1 MNRLP
6 AFILFFFFTLFTILQ
21 ASSTGK
27 IAGRITDKNNDEPLI
42 TANVLIKDFQLG
54 DATDMDG
61 YYMILN
67 VPPGKYTLVVMYIGY
82 RTVEVSEVNVSID
95 LTTEINVA
103 MTSETIESS
112 ETIQVIAE
120 RPVIQK
126 DLTATTAV
134 VSGDEIAV
142 LPITEIKE
150 ILEVQAGYVDGH
162 VRGGRKGEIAYW
174 IDGIP
179 VTDAYDG
186 ENVVEVNKDMV
197 QELQFI
203 SGAFNA
209 EYGNAMSGIVNI
221 ATREGDNRF
230 GGQYTT
236 YIGDYFSNH
245 KKIFWGIDKVN
256 PTAIHNFEGSL
267 HGPVI
272 KDKLFFD
279 VSGRYIYFDGW
290 YYGRR
295 MFNPQAI
302 GGLIPT
308 EDFSRD
314 YWYVLGSDPDVD
326 RFIVSD
332 LFGESDPVVIDSL
345 ANIITMNHKNGKGDG
360 KYVPMNWSK
369 KHYGQAKFSYRF
381 TDLLKLSSNTIFDKV
396 DYRDYDRAYSL
407 NPDGDLNRH
416 RMGIT
421 QIVKLSHVLSQTTFY
436 DLGLTY
442 FYKIY
447 HEYVYKDRN
456 DPRYIHP
463 FGITKLDNYSFNAGG
478 TNNHRFK
485 RITNTYLAK
494 FDLTSQL
501 NRVHQLKTGIEF
513 KTHNLYYSNIDLR
526 PPTQQTSLDI
536 VYDSPYI
543 NPVAEPDS
551 TIYSS
556 HYTRKPFEF
565 SAYIQDKME
574 FSDFILNIGVRFD
587 YFDPDG
593 KILADPSDP
602 EIYNP
607 IRPEN
612 RFHDLNDNGIQDPGE
627 PSVILTER
635 QQYWYKKVKPKYQF
649 SPRVGAAFPISTR
662 GKIYFSY
669 GFFFQRPKFELLYTN
684 PDFDM
689 LIGETPLIG
698 NADLKAE
705 KTISGELGI
714 QQEVMSDLSVDMTI
728 YFRDIRELTGTR
740 ADFITI
746 FGGSRSYAQYT
757 NSDFGLIKGFI
768 VALNKRFSNNYT
780 ARLDYTYQV
789 AEGTASEPADAQK
802 AVDGGALP
810 EVQLIPLSWDQ
821 RHTLNFSLSYSR
833 ESWGFSILSRF
844 GSGLPYTPRKTQDIS
859 SILTNSSF
867 KPPTYEVDVRAYK
880 DLFFGKQRFTLFL
893 RVFNLLDQL
902 NEVNVFDD
910 TGRADETI
918 DKKNA
923 EDTVNPFIQRYNT
936 IDQWFTDATHY
947 AEPRR
952 VELGLTYYLN

>member
-1 MNRLP
+1 
-6 AFILFFFFTLFTILQ
+6 
-21 ASSTGK
+21 
-27 IAGRITDKNNDEPLI
+27 
-42 TANVLIKDFQLG
+42 
-54 DATDMDG
+54 
-61 YYMILN
+61 
-67 VPPGKYTLVVMYIGY
+67 
-82 RTVEVSEVNVSID
+82 
-95 LTTEINVA
+95 

-162 VRGGRKGEIAYW
+162 MRGGRKGEVAYW

-186 ENVVEVNKDMV
+186 ETVVEVNKDMV
-197 QELQFI
+197 QELQVV

-230 GGQYTT
+230 GGQFTT
-236 YIGDYFSNH
+236 YIGDYLSNH
-245 KKIFWGIDKVN
+245 KKIFWNIDKLN
-256 PTAIHNFEGSL
+256 PAAIYNFEGSL

-279 VSGRYIYFDGW
+279 LSGRYIYFDGW
-290 YYGRR
+290 YSGKR
-295 MFNPQAI
+295 MFNPQAV

-308 EDFSRD
+308 EDFSRA
-314 YWYVLGSDPDVD
+314 YWYVLGSDPEVD

-332 LFGESDPVVIDSL
+332 IFGESDSVVVNSL
-345 ANIITMNHKNGKGDG
+345 ANIIARNHQDGKGDG

-381 TDLLKLSSNTIFDKV
+381 TDLLKLSSNTIYDKV

-407 NPDGDLNRH
+407 NPDGDVNRH

-421 QIVKLSHVLSQTTFY
+421 QIVKLSHVISQSTFY

-456 DPRYIHP
+456 DPRYVHP
-463 FGITKLDNYSFNAGG
+463 FSITKLDNYSFNAGG

-494 FDLTSQL
+494 FDLTSQV
-501 NRVHQLKTGIEF
+501 NRVHQIKAGIEF
-513 KTHNLYYSNIDLR
+513 KTHNLYYSDIDLR
-526 PPTQQTSLDI
+526 PPTEQTSLDLWF
-536 VYDSPYI
+536 DSPYI
-543 NPVAEPDS
+543 NPVVEPDS
-551 TIYSS
+551 TIYSA
-556 HYTRKPFEF
+556 HYTHKPSEF
-565 SAYIQDKME
+565 STYIQDKME
-574 FSDFILNIGVRFD
+574 FNDFILNIGVRFD

-607 IRPEN
+607 IRQEN
-612 RFHDLNDNGIQDPGE
+612 RFHDTNGNGIQDPGE
-627 PSVILTER
+627 PSVTLAER
-635 QQYWYKKVKPKYQF
+635 RQYWYKKVKSKYQF
-649 SPRVGAAFPISTR
+649 SPRIGAAFPISTR

-689 LIGETPLIG
+689 PISETRLIG

-714 QQEVMSDLSVDMTI
+714 QQEIISDLSVDMTI
-728 YFRDIRELTGTR
+728 YFRDIRDLTGTR

-746 FGGSRSYAQYT
+746 FGGSRTYAQYN

-768 VALNKRFSNNYT
+768 IALNKRFSDNYT

-802 AVDGGALP
+802 AIEGGALP

-880 DLFFGKQRFTLFL
+880 DLFFVKQRFTLFL

-902 NEVNVFDD
+902 NEINVFDD
-910 TGRADETI
+910 TGRAGETI

-923 EDTVNPFIQRYNT
+923 ENTVNPLIDRYNT
-936 IDQWFTDATHY
+936 IDQWFIDATHY